1 MAPNRNDRESGQA
14 AASSG
19 STGQSGASQPAVSLW
34 HGVIGSDDCGGSGGL
49 VSGYRNGRESSRG
62 HNSAV
67 PALALLGARHLP
79 RQGRLRGQEPAGNRA
94 SPRADRRQNTVSRQ
108 PSETPEQRPRG
119 KPKPDSRHSRGWTP
133 RKLGPALQLLKDLQ
147 SDPQSFFKE
156 LGERIKGLDG
166 GAAEDEAYP
175 EADLVN
181 KDGTLKTYS
190 HATHLKALDI
200 HGRKVVAQ
208 VMKELKPFLSFT
220 QSEQQR
226 RQSERAEAT
235 RVQQIDE
242 ALKDVRT
249 RKHFTPENE
258 PAILEILQAIPAEDR
273 KAKGPA
279 WALNVAY
286 NRFLEERVFPTLE
299 TDTDKR
305 LRDEY
310 QRKAAA
316 GSGGVHPTGQG
327 GDPKPQVIKGVDG
340 LAKHM
345 EQLAATAAG
354 TR

>member
-1 MAPNRNDRESGQA
+1 MDPE
-14 AASSG
+14 
-19 STGQSGASQPAVSLW
+19 
-34 HGVIGSDDCGGSGGL
+34 
-49 VSGYRNGRESSRG
+49 E
-62 HNSAV
+62 
-67 PALALLGARHLP
+67 AR
-79 RQGRLRGQEPAGNRA
+79 
-94 SPRADRRQNTVSRQ
+94 T
-108 PSETPEQRPRG
+108 
-119 KPKPDSRHSRGWTP
+119 
-133 RKLGPALQLLKDLQ
+133 ALQLLKDLQ

-226 RQSERAEAT
+226 RQSEQAEAT

-242 ALKDVRT
+242 ALRDVRT

-345 EQLAATAAG
+345 EQLAAAAAG